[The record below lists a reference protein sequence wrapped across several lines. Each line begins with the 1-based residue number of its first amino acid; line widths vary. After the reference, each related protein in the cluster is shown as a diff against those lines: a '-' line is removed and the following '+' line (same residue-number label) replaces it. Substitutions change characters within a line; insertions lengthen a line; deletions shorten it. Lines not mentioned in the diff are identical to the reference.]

1 MILIIGFN
9 QEMKYSI
16 VTIFNG
22 IKNINYML
30 WTNSEIVN
38 DTVNAR
44 EVSPKRPELKRLK
57 CVLVDCPIKLKV
69 LLEDR

>member
-1 MILIIGFN
+1 MILIIRFN
-9 QEMKYSI
+9 QEIKYSI

-22 IKNINYML
+22 IKNINYVL

-44 EVSPKRPELKRLK
+44 EVSPKRPELKWLK

-69 LLEDR
+69 LLED

>member
-1 MILIIGFN
+1 MILIIRFN
-9 QEMKYSI
+9 QEIKYSI
-16 VTIFNG
+16 VIIFNG

-44 EVSPKRPELKRLK
+44 EVSPKRPELKG
-57 CVLVDCPIKLKV
+57 
-69 LLEDR
+69 

>member
-1 MILIIGFN
+1 MILIIRFN
-9 QEMKYSI
+9 QEIKYSI

-44 EVSPKRPELKRLK
+44 EVSPKRPELKIGGGTKYESSNPR
-57 CVLVDCPIKLKV
+57 
-69 LLEDR
+69 